1 VQGFTDLSIRAKL
14 VLLGTAVSG
23 VAVALVGLLVG
34 GSLWLNE
41 RREAAAATLARADLA
56 ANGTA
61 AALVFDDRPAAHEAL
76 RMFRVEP
83 QVVAATVYDRH
94 GRPFAT
100 YRREGVAGPVPGLPG
115 VLVSVPETGVSG
127 LVTGH
132 AVATNPVRLQGER
145 VGAVVVVSDLSR
157 AYAKVKALARA
168 TVLAVAASLLL
179 AVALSVRLQRII
191 STPLLALSALMAR
204 VSGERDYA
212 LRTVVR
218 GRDELGVLAGG
229 FNDMLAQIQAR
240 DDALERH
247 REGLEHTVAQRTR
260 DLAHAN
266 RRLEDELK
274 ERRRTE
280 ALVRGQNAALE
291 TLARGEDLPVIL
303 GAIARFLEGRV
314 PGAACAIIGT
324 DTAGGALRLLHAGR
338 LPGGHA
344 AALEACL
351 TDPDAGLCDAP
362 EDGVTLHRLADLPD
376 VPEAAAN
383 GPTGFWCLP
392 VRAADGRL
400 LGRICLYHDMARPPA
415 RSEASLLESAG
426 ALVAM
431 ALEREAAAAHM
442 ERMAHYDGL
451 TGLPNRRMFH
461 DRLEQALRRARRA
474 RRPVAVLFLDLDRF
488 KPVNDTLGHHVGD
501 GVLRQVSARLA
512 AVLRQEDT
520 LARLGGDEFTVILE
534 TLADRTEA
542 AVVAERMLECL
553 QPPFDLDGQEV
564 VLGGSVGI
572 SIHPGDGDDAD
583 ALVKSADL
591 AMYRAKQE
599 GRNTFRFFAEDMQT
613 GAARR
618 MRLETALRHALARGE
633 FRLEFQPQVEGKS
646 GRLVGAEALLRW
658 DNPELGPVPPDVFV
672 PILEDTGLI
681 FPVGAWV
688 LAEACARAGAW
699 DGAGALRVA
708 VNVSGRQLHYADL
721 PRLVAD
727 VLTDSGLAPERLEL
741 ELTESVVMADAPG
754 AVETFRALTDLG
766 VKLTVDDFGTGYS
779 SLSYLKRFPIH
790 ALKIDR
796 SFVQDLT
803 TDEGDRAICAAVIS
817 MAHSLGL
824 QVVAEGVEMAEQQGV
839 LTQLGC
845 DLAQGYLF
853 GRPMP
858 PEQFARLAPLGKAP
872 APAPAP
878 APA

>member
-1 VQGFTDLSIRAKL
+1 VQGFRDLSIRAKL

-41 RREAAAATLARADLA
+41 RREAATATLARADLA

-94 GRPFAT
+94 GRPFAA
-100 YRREGVAGPVPGLPG
+100 YRRDGVEGPVPGLPG
-115 VLVSVPETGVSG
+115 VLVSLPETGVTG

-132 AVATNPVRLQGER
+132 AVATSSVRLQDEQ

-157 AYAKVKALARA
+157 AYAKVEALARA
-168 TVLAVAASLLL
+168 TALAVVASLLL

-191 STPLLALSALMAR
+191 STPLLELSALMAR

-280 ALVRGQNAALE
+280 ALVRAQNAALE
-291 TLARGEDLPVIL
+291 TLARGEDLSVTL

-314 PGAACAIIGT
+314 PGATCAVIGT
-324 DTAGGALRLLHAGR
+324 DCDGGGPRLLHAGR
-338 LPGGHA
+338 LPGGHT
-344 AALEACL
+344 AALEAWLAAPGAGPCEA
-351 TDPDAGLCDAP
+351 PDG
-362 EDGVTLHRLADLPD
+362 GVTLHRLADLPGMP
-376 VPEAAAN
+376 PEAAAES
-383 GPTGFWCLP
+383 PTAFWCLP
-392 VRAADGRL
+392 VRAADGCL
-400 LGRICLYHDMARPPA
+400 LGRICLYHDMARPPE
-415 RSEASLLESAG
+415 RSEASLLDSAG

-501 GVLRQVSARLA
+501 GVLRQVSTRLA

-534 TLADRTEA
+534 TLADRTDA

-553 QPPFDLDGQEV
+553 QPPFDMDGQEV

-572 SIHPGDGDDAD
+572 SIHPGDGDDAN

-618 MRLETALRHALARGE
+618 MQLETALRHALARGE
-633 FRLEFQPQVEGKS
+633 FRLEFQPQVEGES

-658 DNPELGPVPPDVFV
+658 DNPDLGPVPPDVFV

-688 LAEACARAGAW
+688 LAEACARARAW

-708 VNVSGRQLHYADL
+708 VNVSGRQLHHADL
-721 PRLVAD
+721 PDLVAD
-727 VLTDSGLAPERLEL
+727 VLADSGLAPERLEL
-741 ELTESVVMADAPG
+741 ELTESVVMADAP
-754 AVETFRALTDLG
+754 AVVEAFRALTDLG

-824 QVVAEGVEMAEQQGV
+824 QVVAEGVEMAEQQGI
-839 LTQLGC
+839 LTGLGC

-858 PEQFARLAPLGKAP
+858 PDQFARLAPLGKAP
-872 APAPAP
+872 APAPA
-878 APA
+878 